1 MYFMH
6 SRSTNFLNN
15 AHYSEQN
22 TDRVFFHY
30 HRCSGV
36 YGSSNNLV
44 VAINEDHDIIALLSH
59 TAPTVL
65 LTTVFYYFIRY
76 VNCTSCVGTL
86 WCYLSLKLVARSSSS
101 AVNKIQIH
109 EIYVTYGSRIC

>member
-1 MYFMH
+1 MH
-6 SRSTNFLNN
+6 SRSTKFLNN

-22 TDRVFFHY
+22 TDRVFFHN

-44 VAINEDHDIIALLSH
+44 VDINEDHDIIALLSH
-59 TAPTVL
+59 TEPTVL

-76 VNCTSCVGTL
+76 VNCELCGN
-86 WCYLSLKLVARSSSS
+86 SLVLPEPEAGGPFFV
-101 AVNKIQIH
+101 
-109 EIYVTYGSRIC
+109 